1 MSHLPSPVRRLPD
14 VVHRPDLLTPPA
26 RPPRPV
32 GLGDAVARVA
42 EPIAGLVDKL
52 TGSKL
57 VGCQPCGQRRDALN
71 RLLPNLRHP
80 FSR

>member
-1 MSHLPSPVRRLPD
+1 MNKLDPII
-14 VVHRPDLLTPPA
+14 HRPDMMKPPA
-26 RPPRPV
+26 RPVTRAPV
-32 GLGDAVARVA
+32 GLGDAIAAVAN
-42 EPIAGLVDKL
+42 PIAQVMDKL

-71 RLLPNLRHP
+71 RLLPNVLKP